1 MNDEDQGV
9 QALDNEMLESAVMN
23 HRLEYPLIPLATGPG
38 TQAMLALMLA
48 PDGRIGAAVQTE
60 QEAAASASAALA
72 LKP

>member
-23 HRLEYPLIPLATGPG
+23 HHLEYPLIHRATGSG

-48 PDGRIGAAVQTE
+48 PDGRIGAAVQNE